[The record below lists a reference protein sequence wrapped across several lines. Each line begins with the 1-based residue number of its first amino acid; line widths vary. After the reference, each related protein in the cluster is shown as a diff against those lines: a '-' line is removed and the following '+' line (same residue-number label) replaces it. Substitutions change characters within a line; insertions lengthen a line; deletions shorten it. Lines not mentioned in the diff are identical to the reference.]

1 MIVEARGRRSREGGR
16 SFGVIRGGD
25 GAAASASLSGPVR
38 PWVDATLASPIRLA
52 APSVTAPNVGLQF
65 TGQHAPQSFY
75 LLRPGRGGPP
85 PPGAPVQAERLQ
97 HLFRSAA
104 GWPD

>member
-1 MIVEARGRRSREGGR
+1 MIRTAD
-16 SFGVIRGGD
+16 D
-25 GAAASASLSGPVR
+25 GAAASASLLPDLVVH
-38 PWVDATLASPIRLA
+38 WVDATLASPIRLA

-65 TGQHAPQSFY
+65 TGQHAPQGFY

-85 PPGAPVQAERLQ
+85 PPDAPVQAERLQ
-97 HLFRSAA
+97 HLFRSAT